1 MGLIKILISKYKMA
15 RNPVKCLR
23 KKGAKIGT
31 GCSIASNVDF
41 GSEPYLITI
50 GDNVRLTA
58 NVRIITHDG
67 GLWGVRNLYEGYNNI
82 DLFKPVVIGNNV
94 HIGVNSI
101 IMPGVNI
108 GNNVIVGCGAIV
120 THDIPDNSVAV
131 GVPAKVIETIDEYIE
146 KNKSMYVNTKN
157 LSGSERRKIIEKE
170 IKESSK

>member
-1 MGLIKILISKYKMA
+1 MGFIKILISKYKMA
-15 RNPVKCLR
+15 RNPVKYLR
-23 KKGAKIGT
+23 QKGAKIGT

-41 GSEPYLITI
+41 GSEPYLIII

-67 GLWGVRNLYEGYNNI
+67 GLWVVRNLNEDYKNV
-82 DLFKPVVIGNNV
+82 DLFKPVVIGDNV

-101 IMPGVNI
+101 IMPGVTI
-108 GNNVIVGCGAIV
+108 GNNVVIGCGAVV
-120 THDIPDNSVAV
+120 TRDIPDNSVAV
-131 GVPAKVIETIDEYIE
+131 GVPAKVIETIDEYTE